1 MKTWIVMKTWILF
14 AGVVAAA
21 MIGGISLVAQ
31 TPEERGLS
39 IAQETDA
46 RDEGFGN
53 WVATAKMIL
62 RDKQGGEAV
71 RTFRMMAL
79 EQKGDGDRTLAIFD
93 KPADLAGAAVLTYSH
108 ALVPDDQWLYLPEVK
123 RVKRISAQNK
133 AALFMGSE
141 FAYEDL
147 SSWEVKKYRYRY
159 LRDETLDGNECFV
172 VENTPAYAD
181 SAYSKQIEWVDKKIY
196 HPRRLDYYDRQG
208 RLLKTMTLSGY
219 QQYLG
224 KHWRPSEQLM
234 QNQQN
239 GKATQVVWGPYQFKT
254 KIHES
259 EFTPEALTRSR

>member
-1 MKTWIVMKTWILF
+1 MKTQILI
-14 AGVVAAA
+14 AGVVALGVAA
-21 MIGGISLVAQ
+21 GVATDAQ
-31 TPEERGLS
+31 TPEERGLG
-39 IAQETDA
+39 IALDTEA
-46 RDEGFGN
+46 RDAGFGN
-53 WVATAKMIL
+53 WVATATMVL

-71 RTFRMMAL
+71 RTFRMMTL
-79 EQKGDGDRTLAIFD
+79 EQKADGDRTLAIFD

-123 RVKRISAQNK
+123 RVKRISSQNK

-159 LRDETLDGNECFV
+159 LRDETIDGHDSFV

-181 SAYSKQIEWVDKKIY
+181 SAYSKQIEWVDKQIY

-208 RLLKTMTLSGY
+208 RLLKTMTFSGY

-224 KHWRPSEQLM
+224 KYWRPSEQLM
-234 QNQQN
+234 QNHQT
-239 GKATQVVWGPYQFKT
+239 GKSTKVTWGPYKFQT
-254 KIHES
+254 NIRES
-259 EFTPEALTRSR
+259 DFTPGALTRTS

>member
-1 MKTWIVMKTWILF
+1 MKTMMLM
-14 AGVVAAA
+14 AGVIA
-21 MIGGISLVAQ
+21 IGLTTTIPVIGE

-39 IAQETDA
+39 IAVETDA
-46 RDEGFGN
+46 RDAGFVN
-53 WVATAKMIL
+53 WTATAKMIL
-62 RDKQGGEAV
+62 TDKQGGEAV

-79 EQKGDGDRTLAIFD
+79 EQEGDGDRTLAIFD

-123 RVKRISAQNK
+123 RVKRISSQNK

-159 LRDETLDGNECFV
+159 LRDETIDGHDCFV

-181 SAYSKQIEWVDKKIY
+181 SAYSKQIEWVDKQLY
-196 HPRRLDYYDRQG
+196 NPRRLDYYDRQG
-208 RLLKTMTLSGY
+208 RLLKTMTFSGY

-224 KHWRPSEQLM
+224 KHWRASEQLM
-234 QNQQN
+234 QNHQT
-239 GKATQVVWGPYQFKT
+239 GKSTRVLWGSYKFKGD
-254 KIHES
+254 IRPS
-259 EFTPEALTRSR
+259 EFTPEGLARSS